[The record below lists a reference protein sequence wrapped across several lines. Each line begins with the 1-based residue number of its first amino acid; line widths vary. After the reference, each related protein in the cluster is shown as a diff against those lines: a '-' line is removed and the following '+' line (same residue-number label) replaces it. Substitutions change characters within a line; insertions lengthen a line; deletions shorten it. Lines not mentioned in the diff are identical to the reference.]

1 VDGASAT
8 DEDSMQRAMHRKV
21 ELNLDYSDIISPS
34 KSKFFLSFSMPMIS
48 SKLNSVGVNIGSND
62 REISFSSNALRR
74 MEVDRLTVIPKDS
87 AFSCTT
93 YDDDEEA
100 IATSDGQ
107 LLSQLIGEVSDVFM
121 DEAKLSSL
129 CELKASGRKSGS
141 CSSRKGKKPKKRA
154 KVSTRT
160 IVSR

>member
-1 VDGASAT
+1 
-8 DEDSMQRAMHRKV
+8 MLCAMRRKA
-21 ELNLDYSDIISPS
+21 ELNLDYSGMISPS
-34 KSKFFLSFSMPMIS
+34 KSKSFLSFSTPMIS
-48 SKLNSVGVNIGSND
+48 SKLASVGVNIGSND
-62 REISFSSNALRR
+62 KESSFSSNALRR

-87 AFSCTT
+87 AFSCTSF
-93 YDDDEEA
+93 DDDEEA

-107 LLSQLIGEVSDVFM
+107 LLSQLIGEVSDMIM

-129 CELKASGRKSGS
+129 YELKASGQKSGS

-154 KVSTRT
+154 KVSPST